1 MINYLYINNINF
13 IFNNNLKVMYIYI
26 IIYMLNKN
34 VRLYVF

>member
-13 IFNNNLKVMYIYI
+13 IFNNNLKVMYKYI